1 MEGFGRAVS
10 FELVGIP
17 LIELEMREG
26 RQRAK
31 GGKGRCKGKELSGG
45 RGRFAVWY
53 KEEGEEEG
61 RRKRCLLFVAGLFVC
76 LLCFV
81 CLVCTCLLLQSRWA
95 ACRGWRSC
103 GIDVRD
109 SSCIRRRR

>member
-31 GGKGRCKGKELSGG
+31 GGKGRCKGMELSGG

-53 KEEGEEEG
+53 KEEGEEEEADG
-61 RRKRCLLFVAGLFVC
+61 SKEEVFVVCCWFVC
-76 LLCFV
+76 LFV
-81 CLVCTCLLLQSRWA
+81 VFCLFGMYLST
-95 ACRGWRSC
+95 
-103 GIDVRD
+103 
-109 SSCIRRRR
+109 SSESLGSM